1 MQNIVIIYCF
11 NFKVPIIII
20 IVILKTHVIFF
31 HMYGSLEDQRC
42 EVTP

>member
-20 IVILKTHVIFF
+20 VILKTHVIFF
-31 HMYGSLEDQRC
+31 QTYGSLEDQRC